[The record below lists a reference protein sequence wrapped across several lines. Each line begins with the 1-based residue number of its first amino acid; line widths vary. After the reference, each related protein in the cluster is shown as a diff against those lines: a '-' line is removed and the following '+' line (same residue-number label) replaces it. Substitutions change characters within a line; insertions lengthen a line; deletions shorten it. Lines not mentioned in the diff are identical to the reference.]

1 MLTLNRQN
9 QVMSLESSS
18 KLQAPA
24 AADVLEVESE
34 LGPGNSAQRA
44 AGRRVMGIEWGG
56 GIENNISYENLTQ

>member
-1 MLTLNRQN
+1 
-9 QVMSLESSS
+9 MSLESSS

-24 AADVLEVESE
+24 AADVLEVENE
-34 LGPGNSAQRA
+34 LGPGNIAQRA

>member
-44 AGRRVMGIEWGG
+44 AGQRVMGIEWGG